1 MYFFLPCVSP
11 EVSCY
16 ERKHIVSS
24 LFPLP
29 FKYLKDTKGSPFE
42 GGRGILCFSLYPI
55 SIDKFWFEQQ
65 ETAVFS
71 VFFLNFS
78 WFFVVLK
85 CSPEPSQQCRWGETH
100 FLVLIKVT
108 HFLFLGLFSLLA
120 DHISCQLPIS
130 LSCWSYFLTN
140 CQQSPFSL
148 SWDLLNSRL
157 RQKSFGVL
165 ITVILGWFLFSKNS
179 ETPFV
184 HVPKLFP
191 LLHWFQNT
199 FCFLCSSTPSHGG
212 RFFSASMGISMG
224 KWPK

>member
-1 MYFFLPCVSP
+1 MTQTLQFTSALNVFFLPCISP

-29 FKYLKDTKGSPFE
+29 FKYLKDTKRSPF
-42 GGRGILCFSLYPI
+42 GGGGGILCFSLYPI

-120 DHISCQLPIS
+120 DHISCQLS
-130 LSCWSYFLTN
+130 VVAL
-140 CQQSPFSL
+140 FSL
-148 SWDLLNSRL
+148 LGPPEQPALS
-157 RQKSFGVL
+157 KYFGVL
-165 ITVILGWFLFSKNS
+165 IAVIHSLFLPLFQKEVCPPSEQPALSKC
-179 ETPFV
+179 T
-184 HVPKLFP
+184 
-191 LLHWFQNT
+191 
-199 FCFLCSSTPSHGG
+199 
-212 RFFSASMGISMG
+212 
-224 KWPK
+224 